1 MNPFIRIKWQPGWI
15 VSKFLLTEATH
26 YVCCAHSKQWD
37 SEFSCSILHAWFTIP
52 ECTILNIICQ
62 EITKKMSHRVT
73 FLIKCNITTLTS
85 PLCKLIILRI
95 VGSFWE
101 DMLKIKKKSFQYLH
115 SAATNSE
122 WVFYFVPRRKTLNVS
137 ECGWWH
143 IRRYAV
149 LNKTFVKTLFS
160 LCLCGQSS
168 FCTPTVSNGPRNCIQ
183 SFLNLKRMHMYLT
196 LRDWCRLCQLTLPLD
211 SGLLW
216 LMEREGCKAPLTK
229 KNETRPTGITSSSTF
244 SSQGVFFFLCKSHM
258 MLWSCFTG

>member
-101 DMLKIKKKSFQYLH
+101 DMLKIKEKIVSIPPLGCYKQRVGLLFCPQEKNFKCVWVWMVAHQKIH
-115 SAATNSE
+115 SAE
-122 WVFYFVPRRKTLNVS
+122 
-137 ECGWWH
+137 
-143 IRRYAV
+143 
-149 LNKTFVKTLFS
+149 
-160 LCLCGQSS
+160 
-168 FCTPTVSNGPRNCIQ
+168 
-183 SFLNLKRMHMYLT
+183 
-196 LRDWCRLCQLTLPLD
+196 
-211 SGLLW
+211 
-216 LMEREGCKAPLTK
+216 
-229 KNETRPTGITSSSTF
+229 
-244 SSQGVFFFLCKSHM
+244 
-258 MLWSCFTG
+258 